1 METENITISE
11 QEPVPTE
18 LPVVEQTTPPSSVEE
33 QSPSPSPS
41 PEIDLTKIPITNEN
55 VALNVLV
62 TYLNIAQRRGVFSFE
77 ESAKIWEC
85 IRIFITPI
93 EPVTSPAAEPTTT
106 AVDEQ

>member
-33 QSPSPSPS
+33 ESPS

-77 ESAKIWEC
+77 ESGKIWEC

-93 EPVTSPAAEPTTT
+93 EPVTSPAAE
-106 AVDEQ
+106 Q